1 MGSKINL
8 KEDKSNGHQSKSF
21 LDVKNMVQVRG
32 QYINNIEVKSMDGN
46 RESGLQHSR
55 STGNIRSQCGASNS
69 NRQQILSNH
78 DGRR

>member
-1 MGSKINL
+1 M
-8 KEDKSNGHQSKSF
+8 NGHQNKSF

-46 RESGLQHSR
+46 RDSGLQQSR
-55 STGNIRSQCGASNS
+55 STGNLRSQCGASNS